1 MLGKKQERNVDTSR
15 AFLLLLLLLR
25 SDEFCYKW
33 LVFPRVL
40 LPHYLSSFYHFFLS
54 VFLVCPLFLLLLLSV
69 PSARWR
75 IVLNHLILHSFRSR
89 SFVWSCLILL
99 PPSRSARMM
108 GLLELID

>member
-33 LVFPRVL
+33 LVFPRCSVATLSFFLLSLFSLSVL
-40 LPHYLSSFYHFFLS
+40 SLSSVSASF
-54 VFLVCPLFLLLLLSV
+54 

-75 IVLNHLILHSFRSR
+75 IVLNRLILSTLSVHD
-89 SFVWSCLILL
+89 LL
-99 PPSRSARMM
+99 FGVA
-108 GLLELID
+108 